1 MAATKQPTSV
11 TIRSYQVGFGDC
23 FLVSFNYGE
32 DGKAERRHVLIDFGS
47 TGLPAKGGFS
57 LDAVAK
63 DIKEKAAGKLTA
75 VVATHRH
82 RDHISGFGGKT
93 GQVIAD
99 LNPDV
104 VVQPWTEDPL
114 AQPGATAPTGALKGA
129 KGFVGALASM
139 HDVARFSL
147 QEAAALR
154 APKTVKEQIA
164 FLGDDNLANL
174 DAIKTLMDMKGEHVY
189 AYYGIKSGLEKV
201 LPGVKVHVLG
211 PPTLKQSHAIEKQR
225 DEDRDEFW
233 HLQAKAAQRAAAT
246 GKPLFPRATQVTG
259 SVLPVETR
267 WFLPRIEA
275 VRGDQLL
282 EIVRILDKAMN
293 NTSVILLF
301 EVGAKKLLFPGD
313 AQLENWMYSLK
324 EAKEASAVRKLLS
337 KVDVYK
343 VGHHG
348 SLNATPKTLWNLF
361 QRKNADE
368 HKKGRLQT
376 IVSTMAGKHG
386 SVDRGTEVPRS
397 KLVQA
402 LKTDSTFATTQSLT
416 SKSALCLTISIP
428 VQVADRAASRSH
440 HA

>member
-1 MAATKQPTSV
+1 MPPDRTPTSV

-23 FLVSFNYGE
+23 FLVSFNYGA
-32 DGKAERRHVLIDFGS
+32 DGGARRRHVLIDFGS
-47 TGLPAKGGFS
+47 TSLPKKGSFS
-57 LDAVAK
+57 LDSVAK
-63 DIKEKAAGKLTA
+63 DIKQQTGGKLTA

-82 RDHISGFGGKT
+82 RDHISGFGGET
-93 GQVIAD
+93 GKLIAD
-99 LNPDV
+99 LKPDV
-104 VVQPWTEDPL
+104 VVQPWTEDPK
-114 AQPGATAPTGALKGA
+114 AQPDATSLSTAVQGA
-129 KGFVGALASM
+129 KGFVGALAAM

-147 QEAAALR
+147 QEIAALR
-154 APKTVKEQIA
+154 APKTVKDQIR

-174 DAIKTLMDMKGEHVY
+174 DAVKTLMNMSGEHVY
-189 AYYGIKSGLEKV
+189 VYYGSRSGLEKV

-211 PPTLKQSHAIEKQR
+211 PPTLNQSRAIEQQR
-225 DEDRDEFW
+225 DEDKDEFW
-233 HLQAKAAQRAAAT
+233 HLQAKASQRAAAT
-246 GKPLFPRATQVTG
+246 GTPLFPRAAQVTG

-282 EIVRILDKAMN
+282 EIVRILDKQMN

-324 EAKEASAVRKLLS
+324 EAKEAAAVRKLLS

-361 QRKNADE
+361 QKKNPDE
-368 HKKGRLQT
+368 HKKERLRT
-376 IVSTMAGKHG
+376 IVSTMTGKHG

-402 LKTDSTFATTQSLT
+402 LKAESTFATTQSLT
-416 SKSALCLTISIP
+416 SRSVPCLTITIP
-428 VQVADRAASRSH
+428 V
-440 HA
+440 

>member
-1 MAATKQPTSV
+1 MAPKAKPTSV

-32 DGKAERRHVLIDFGS
+32 GGQAEHRHVLIDFGS
-47 TGLPAKGGFS
+47 TSLPKSGGFS
-57 LDAVAK
+57 LDSVAK
-63 DIKEKAAGKLTA
+63 DIKEQTGGKLTA

-82 RDHISGFGGKT
+82 RDHISGFGGDT
-93 GQVIAD
+93 GKLIAG
-99 LNPDV
+99 LKPDV
-104 VVQPWTEDPL
+104 VVQPWTEDPK
-114 AQPGATAPTGALKGA
+114 AQPGATSPSPALVGA
-129 KGFVGALASM
+129 KGFVGALAAM
-139 HDVARFSL
+139 HDVAKFSL
-147 QEAAALR
+147 QEIAALR
-154 APKTVKEQIA
+154 APKTVKDQIR

-174 DAIKTLMDMKGEHVY
+174 DAVETLMNMSGEHVY
-189 AYYGIKSGLEKV
+189 VYYGSKSGLEKV

-211 PPTLKQSHAIEKQR
+211 PPTLKQSRAIERQR
-225 DEDRDEFW
+225 DEDKDEFW
-233 HLQAKAAQRAAAT
+233 HLQAKASRQAAAAGT
-246 GKPLFPRATQVTG
+246 PLFPRAAQVTG
-259 SVLPVETR
+259 SALPVETR

-282 EIVRILDKAMN
+282 EIVRILDKQMN
-293 NTSVILLF
+293 TTSVILLF

-324 EAKEASAVRKLLS
+324 EAKEAAAVRKLLS

-361 QRKNADE
+361 QKKTPDE
-368 HKKGRLQT
+368 HKKERLRT
-376 IVSTMAGKHG
+376 IVSTLTGKHG

-402 LKTDSTFATTQSLT
+402 LKTESTFATTQSLT
-416 SKSALCLTISIP
+416 SRNVPCLTTTIP
-428 VQVADRAASRSH
+428 V
-440 HA
+440 

>member
-1 MAATKQPTSV
+1 MAPLKKPTSV

-32 DGKAERRHVLIDFGS
+32 DATASRRHVLIDFGS
-47 TGLPAKGGFS
+47 TSLPKQGGFS
-57 LDAVAK
+57 LDSVAK
-63 DIKEKAAGKLTA
+63 DIKEKAGGKLAA

-82 RDHISGFGGKT
+82 RDHLSGFGGET
-93 GQVIAD
+93 GRLIAD

-104 VVQPWTEDPL
+104 VLQPWTEHPK
-114 AQPGATAPTGALKGA
+114 AQPGATSPPAALEGA
-129 KGFVGALASM
+129 KGFVGALAAM

-147 QEAAALR
+147 QEIAALR

-164 FLGDDNLANL
+164 FLGEDNLANL
-174 DAIKTLMDMKGEHVY
+174 DAVKTLMNMGGDHVY
-189 AYYGIKSGLEKV
+189 AYYGSKSGLEKV

-211 PPTLKQSHAIEKQR
+211 PPTLKQSRAVEQQR

-233 HLQAKAAQRAAAT
+233 HLQAKASRRAAAT
-246 GKPLFPRATQVTG
+246 GQPLFPRAAQVTG

-267 WFLPRIEA
+267 WFLPRIES

-282 EIVRILDKAMN
+282 EIVRILDKQMN
-293 NTSVILLF
+293 NTSLILLF
-301 EVGAKKLLFPGD
+301 EVGTKKLLFPGD

-324 EAKEASAVRKLLS
+324 EAKEAPAVRKLLS

-348 SLNATPKTLWNLF
+348 SLNATPKSLWNLF
-361 QRKNADE
+361 QKKNPDE
-368 HKKGRLQT
+368 HATGRLQT
-376 IVSTMAGKHG
+376 IVSTMTGKHG

-402 LKTDSTFATTQSLT
+402 LKMESTFATTQSLT
-416 SKSALCLTISIP
+416 SRTVPCLKIDIP
-428 VQVADRAASRSH
+428 V
-440 HA
+440 

>member
-1 MAATKQPTSV
+1 MAPTRKPTSV

-32 DGKAERRHVLIDFGS
+32 GGQAEHRHVLIDFGS
-47 TGLPAKGGFS
+47 TSLPKSGGFS
-57 LDAVAK
+57 LDSVAK
-63 DIKEKAAGKLTA
+63 DIKAQTGGKLTA

-82 RDHISGFGGKT
+82 RDHISGFGGDT
-93 GQVIAD
+93 GKLIAG
-99 LNPDV
+99 LKPEV
-104 VVQPWTEDPL
+104 VVQPWTEDPK
-114 AQPGATAPTGALKGA
+114 AQPGATSPSTALVGA
-129 KGFVGALASM
+129 KGFVGALAAM

-147 QEAAALR
+147 QEIAALR
-154 APKTVKEQIA
+154 APKTVKDQIR

-174 DAIKTLMDMKGEHVY
+174 DAVETLMNMSGEHVY
-189 AYYGIKSGLEKV
+189 VYYGSKSGLEKV

-211 PPTLKQSHAIEKQR
+211 PPTLKQSRAIEQQR
-225 DEDRDEFW
+225 DEDKDEFW
-233 HLQAKAAQRAAAT
+233 HLQAKASRRAAAT
-246 GKPLFPRATQVTG
+246 GTPLFPRAAQVTG
-259 SVLPVETR
+259 NVLPVETR

-282 EIVRILDKAMN
+282 EIVRILDKQMN

-301 EVGAKKLLFPGD
+301 EVGTRKLLFPGD

-324 EAKEASAVRKLLS
+324 EAKEAAAVRKLLS

-361 QRKNADE
+361 QKKTPDE
-368 HKKGRLQT
+368 HKKERLRT
-376 IVSTMAGKHG
+376 IVSTMTGKHG

-402 LKTDSTFATTQSLT
+402 LKTESTFATTQSLT
-416 SKSALCLTISIP
+416 SRNVPCLTITVP
-428 VQVADRAASRSH
+428 V
-440 HA
+440 